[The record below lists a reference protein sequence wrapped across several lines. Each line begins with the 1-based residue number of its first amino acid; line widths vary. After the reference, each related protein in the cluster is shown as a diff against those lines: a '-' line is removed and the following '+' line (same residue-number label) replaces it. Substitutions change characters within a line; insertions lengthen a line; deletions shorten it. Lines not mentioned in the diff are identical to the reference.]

1 MPSTDIAPLV
11 RFYSS
16 SNSSD
21 SSASDAS
28 PSISPIHLR
37 SPPPLP
43 HSFCLMSAATSL
55 FRALFPLARAACD
68 WLRGPHTLALIL
80 QPATPL
86 RCLTGTFFGARRGRI
101 SFAVQETPRSDPLLL
116 LELATPTCRLV
127 KEMASGMVRIL
138 LEAEPGDT
146 SNSDVSKKQG
156 KKKRGGGRPLWE
168 EPVWNMY
175 CNGQRRGY
183 AVARTCNAADAR
195 LLTAVRAVSVGAG
208 VLSPPQEFPALPSPD
223 GEVNLSRSGSGG
235 GGGGGGEGE
244 VMYMRARFE
253 RVVGNKDSE
262 ALYMMN
268 PDTKGKGGPELSVFL
283 LRI

>member
-1 MPSTDIAPLV
+1 MPPRQGDG
-11 RFYSS
+11 
-16 SNSSD
+16 
-21 SSASDAS
+21 
-28 PSISPIHLR
+28 LR
-37 SPPPLP
+37 
-43 HSFCLMSAATSL
+43 H
-55 FRALFPLARAACD
+55 
-68 WLRGPHTLALIL
+68 GPHPAGGRAGRHL
-80 QPATPL
+80 QL
-86 RCLTGTFFGARRGRI
+86 RRVEKT
-101 SFAVQETPRSDPLLL
+101 
-116 LELATPTCRLV
+116 
-127 KEMASGMVRIL
+127 
-138 LEAEPGDT
+138 
-146 SNSDVSKKQG
+146 G

-208 VLSPPQEFPALPSPD
+208 VLSPPQEVPALPSPD
-223 GEVNLSRSGSGG
+223 GEVSLSRSGSGG